1 MAIEKADIIRVMNK
15 VEYVADADIR
25 FESITL
31 QNIMDGAS
39 FNTPE
44 ELEQFK
50 VFLAQGHKGYY
61 AYYKG
66 ECALRT
72 WIFFS
77 KDTAR
82 VGANFIYDLPANQAF
97 SGWSMTNP
105 QFYRLGIFTKA
116 LIYAINDN
124 PDYTIAGYVDSDN
137 IASLKGCYKAGF
149 KTTERYTLYLLL
161 GRGFKI
167 KTYHYLAGKVFNFS
181 LGRIIHPSK

>member
-82 VGANFIYDLPANQAF
+82 VGAHFIYDLPANQAF